1 MSDDYLLDA
10 AWEHWDMILSAY
22 KLYEEHKPVVLFDI
36 QEQRIYL
43 YLYKDFKEE
52 MNPWNQASLQ
62 DQYERAMA
70 TSKIVV
76 FVRDNVNRRLVSY
89 SGSSVFKCKTSRIG
103 LSAPWPSGGCARSSS
118 RSLATPDSSPG
129 SIGPTDSSLTSV
141 HRYAW

>member
-10 AWEHWDMILSAY
+10 ALEHWDMILSAY

-43 YLYKDFKEE
+43 YPYKDFKEE
-52 MNPWNQASLQ
+52 MNPGNQASLQ

-89 SGSSVFKCKTSRIG
+89 SLDYEREDAAGSR
-103 LSAPWPSGGCARSSS
+103 
-118 RSLATPDSSPG
+118 
-129 SIGPTDSSLTSV
+129 
-141 HRYAW
+141 AWRKKRRRKK

>member
-22 KLYEEHKPVVLFDI
+22 KLYVGAQADRSLDI
-36 QEQRIYL
+36 QDQRIYL
-43 YLYKDFKEE
+43 YPYKDFKEE
-52 MNPWNQASLQ
+52 MNPGNQASLQ

-89 SGSSVFKCKTSRIG
+89 SLHYERVDAAGSR
-103 LSAPWPSGGCARSSS
+103 
-118 RSLATPDSSPG
+118 
-129 SIGPTDSSLTSV
+129 
-141 HRYAW
+141 AWRKKRRRKK